1 MFVDTLAQHVVDV
14 MNNEISEQLLD
25 DWNNSNL
32 DEGQDYAEFKFME
45 FASDDLKKQYNEYY
59 GYVEGDDYF
68 LC

>member
-1 MFVDTLAQHVVDV
+1 MFIDTLAQHVVDV
-14 MNNEISEQLLD
+14 MNDEISEQLLD

-32 DEGQDYAEFKFME
+32 DEGQEYAEFKFME

>member
-1 MFVDTLAQHVVDV
+1 MFIDTLAQHVVDV
-14 MNNEISEQLLD
+14 MNDEISEQLLD

-32 DEGQDYAEFKFME
+32 DEGQEYAEFKFME

-59 GYVEGDDYF
+59 GYVEGDEYF

>member
-1 MFVDTLAQHVVDV
+1 MFIDTLAQHVVDV
-14 MNNEISEQLLD
+14 MNDEISEQLLD

-45 FASDDLKKQYNEYY
+45 FASDDLKKQYNDYY